1 VKGHAPRRT
10 LPTLA
15 EVLALPEFAAA
26 APEVM
31 HGDPA
36 SCVIRWVHSS
46 EVYEMGSLLHGGE
59 LLLTTGLGLHGQ
71 SGRAQAAYVDALADA
86 GLSALALELGRTFGE
101 VPAPVLEAA
110 RRRDLPLIA
119 LHRVVPFVTLVE
131 AFHELLLR
139 RRVASLRRGEMIW
152 QELLGAVLNRRG
164 LPDLLAAVAALAGCP
179 AHLVA
184 ADGRLVASATPEG
197 PVAASGRL
205 APEGRGWL
213 AQPVPVHGQL
223 WGTLLLAG
231 RRTARRAAVLERAA
245 TAVALELLRTGDLA
259 DRDRMAQALI
269 QDLLSGRPIPADELT
284 GRGELAGLSLT
295 PGRPV
300 FGLAVAVERRASAHA
315 IRAEAAAAIRAAFGP
330 CLVAEVDHDVL
341 AIAVA
346 SEGEEELRA
355 RLGTVAGELG
365 RGHVLLAVAA
375 GAPGEATA
383 LGRSLTEARE
393 AVGIAR
399 RLGARN
405 RVLLSRDVGVHRL
418 LVRLDRDV
426 ELGWFLREQ
435 LGPLLDY
442 DAVHGTDLVRTL
454 DAYLAH
460 GLSKTGAAAAL
471 GIRRQT
477 LYNRLARI
485 EAVVGVLP
493 LADHER
499 RTALSLALLAWRLR
513 TGLDPTNRASSR

>member
-1 VKGHAPRRT
+1 MTGHATRRT

-26 APEVM
+26 APEVV

-46 EVYEMGSLLHGGE
+46 EVYEMGSLLQGGE
-59 LLLTTGLGLHGQ
+59 LLLTTGLGLHGH
-71 SGRAQAAYVDALADA
+71 SRRAQAAYVDALADA

-101 VPAPVLEAA
+101 IPAPVLEAA

-139 RRVASLRRGEMIW
+139 RRVASLRRGELIW
-152 QELLGAVLNRRG
+152 QELLGAVLDRRG
-164 LPDLLAAVAALAGCP
+164 LPELLAAVAALAGCP

-184 ADGRLVASATPEG
+184 TDGRLVASATPDG
-197 PVAASGRL
+197 PVAVD
-205 APEGRGWL
+205 PEGRGWL
-213 AQPVPVHGQL
+213 AHPVSVHGQL

-269 QDLLSGRPIPADELT
+269 QDLLSGRAIPADELT

-341 AIAVA
+341 AVA
-346 SEGEEELRA
+346 AAPDGEEELRA
-355 RLGTVAGELG
+355 RLGTIAGELG

-375 GAPGEATA
+375 GAPGEVTA

-442 DAVHGTDLVRTL
+442 DAAHGTDLVRTL

>member
-1 VKGHAPRRT
+1 
-10 LPTLA
+10 
-15 EVLALPEFAAA
+15 
-26 APEVM
+26 
-31 HGDPA
+31 
-36 SCVIRWVHSS
+36 
-46 EVYEMGSLLHGGE
+46 
-59 LLLTTGLGLHGQ
+59 
-71 SGRAQAAYVDALADA
+71 
-86 GLSALALELGRTFGE
+86 
-101 VPAPVLEAA
+101 
-110 RRRDLPLIA
+110 
-119 LHRVVPFVTLVE
+119 
-131 AFHELLLR
+131 
-139 RRVASLRRGEMIW
+139 
-152 QELLGAVLNRRG
+152 
-164 LPDLLAAVAALAGCP
+164 
-179 AHLVA
+179 
-184 ADGRLVASATPEG
+184 
-197 PVAASGRL
+197 
-205 APEGRGWL
+205 
-213 AQPVPVHGQL
+213 
-223 WGTLLLAG
+223 
-231 RRTARRAAVLERAA
+231 
-245 TAVALELLRTGDLA
+245 
-259 DRDRMAQALI
+259 
-269 QDLLSGRPIPADELT
+269 
-284 GRGELAGLSLT
+284 
-295 PGRPV
+295 
-300 FGLAVAVERRASAHA
+300 
-315 IRAEAAAAIRAAFGP
+315 
-330 CLVAEVDHDVL
+330 
-341 AIAVA
+341 
-346 SEGEEELRA
+346 
-355 RLGTVAGELG
+355 
-365 RGHVLLAVAA
+365 VAA